1 MCKTMADRIKRKIAS
16 MYGGACDIG
25 LNNVEICVR
34 RTIAFNIDQFKK
46 EKGVLR

>member
-1 MCKTMADRIKRKIAS
+1 MADRIKRKIAS
-16 MYGGACDIG
+16 IYGGVCDIG
-25 LNNVEICVR
+25 LDNAEICVR

>member
-1 MCKTMADRIKRKIAS
+1 MADRIERKIAS
-16 MYGGACDIG
+16 MYGGACDID

>member
-16 MYGGACDIG
+16 IYEGACDLG
-25 LNNVEICVR
+25 LDNAEICVR